1 MSHRPDRPLS
11 ASDDARTAS
20 PDRSESTD
28 GVTNPSP
35 QEEPPTKNVPSFPQS
50 PLTSHDAT
58 RTRHVKEEFT
68 SNRSHP
74 PMRDEIADGDWT
86 IAWSARQ
93 QKPRELGP
101 RLERFGERTEDFV
114 DTIEVTLGRAVPKKL
129 RRWESARQNTMVNVL
144 WRAGVLLVGLT
155 LVTAGIAMLLLPGPG
170 WLTIFLGLAVLASEY
185 TWANRLLL
193 PVRRRVRQAKNK
205 ADEMNPRVRRIAT
218 AATIVGVLIA
228 GGIATWYVRTYG
240 LAPPW

>member
-1 MSHRPDRPLS
+1 MAPSGVNEPPD
-11 ASDDARTAS
+11 D
-20 PDRSESTD
+20 
-28 GVTNPSP
+28 VTNPLA
-35 QEEPPTKNVPSFPQS
+35 QEEPPTKNAPSLPQS
-50 PLTSHDAT
+50 PLMSHDAT
-58 RTRHVKEEFT
+58 RSRRVKEEFA

-93 QKPRELGP
+93 QQPRELGP

-114 DTIEVTLGRAVPKKL
+114 DTMEVTLGRAVPKRL
-129 RRWESARQNTMVNVL
+129 RKWESARQNTMVNVL
-144 WRAGVLLVGLT
+144 WRAGVLVVGLT
-155 LVTAGIAMLLLPGPG
+155 MVVAGIAMLLLPGPG

-193 PVRRRVRQAKNK
+193 PVRRRVRQAKVK
-205 ADEMNPRVRRIAT
+205 AQQLDPKARRIAT
-218 AATIVGVLIA
+218 ALTVGGLIA
-228 GGIATWYVRTYG
+228 AGLAITWYFRTYG